1 MGAGK
6 KCSNATSTTSKVT
19 PDTNIAIVKAGG
31 YIRVSTDEQAESG
44 YSLQMQRE
52 RIQAQIIAKGW
63 ECFKMYEDGGQSG
76 GKLERP
82 ALQEMLSDI
91 ESGELQ
97 AVVIYKLDRLSRKQ
111 KDTMFLIED
120 VFLVNGV
127 ELVSISESLD
137 TSSPTGRAMIGMLSV
152 FAQLERDTITERLSS
167 GRKQKAKVGGY
178 SGGQAP
184 LGYDI
189 QRNSKA
195 LTLNETEAETVKR
208 VFTLH
213 YEEKLTLQQ
222 IADILNR
229 EGRTTKQGANFQAT
243 QVMRILKRE
252 QLYTGTYC
260 YSGITA
266 EGQHTPIIDPIPQPE
281 VPLDENGNEV
291 EEVKFYSKKETAE
304 MFGVHVRTID
314 RWIQSGK
321 LEGARIGNSWRI
333 SEDDINAM
341 YQNLKKNPDEGEG

>member
-1 MGAGK
+1 M
-6 KCSNATSTTSKVT
+6 STSAKYSKQTSKTGKVLQ
-19 PDTNIAIVKAGG
+19 DTDVAVVKAGG
-31 YIRVSTDEQAESG
+31 YLRVSTDEQAENG
-44 YSLQMQRE
+44 YSLQMQKE
-52 RIQAQIIAKGW
+52 RITAQITAKGW

-82 ALQEMLSDI
+82 ALQEMLEDI
-91 ESGELQ
+91 EAGRLQ

-167 GRKQKAKVGGY
+167 GRKQKAKTGGY
-178 SGGQAP
+178 SGGNAP
-184 LGYDI
+184 LGYTRE
-189 QRNSKA
+189 RNSKA
-195 LTLNETEAETVKR
+195 LTLDQREADTVRR
-208 VFTLH
+208 VFELH
-213 YEEKLTLQQ
+213 REGGRTLQA
-222 IADILNR
+222 IADILNA
-229 EGRTTKQGANFQAT
+229 EGYTTKQGAKFQGT
-243 QVMRILKRE
+243 QVMRILQRE
-252 QLYTGTYC
+252 DTYLGAYH

-266 EGQHTPIIDPIPQPE
+266 DGQHTPIIEPAPQTE
-281 VPLDENGNEV
+281 MEE

-304 MFGVHVRTID
+304 MFGVHVRTVD

-321 LEGARIGNSWRI
+321 LEGARIGNAWRI
-333 SEDDINAM
+333 SEEDIQEM
-341 YQNLKKNPDEGEG
+341 YQKMKKNSNDGEEG